1 MPSHKRWGKV
11 TVTQMPRPDNEI
23 NEMTINDLIKS
34 AVESIA
40 NDDIMLE
47 TPTTNEKGDV

>member
-1 MPSHKRWGKV
+1 MIYLERVMETLVNK
-11 TVTQMPRPDNEI
+11 
-23 NEMTINDLIKS
+23 TINDLVKEAI
-34 AVESIA
+34 ESIA